1 VCLGFELLLLHGFEG
16 LFVWMVWSVRVLG
29 LGRTC
34 DVDGW
39 VVCFFRLWGYH
50 RQVGNIWALMY
61 IHYCTR
67 GGNSDK
73 SCMYM

>member
-39 VVCFFRLWGYH
+39 VVCFSGSGFYHTIGYH
-50 RQVGNIWALMY
+50 RQVGNI
-61 IHYCTR
+61 
-67 GGNSDK
+67 
-73 SCMYM
+73 